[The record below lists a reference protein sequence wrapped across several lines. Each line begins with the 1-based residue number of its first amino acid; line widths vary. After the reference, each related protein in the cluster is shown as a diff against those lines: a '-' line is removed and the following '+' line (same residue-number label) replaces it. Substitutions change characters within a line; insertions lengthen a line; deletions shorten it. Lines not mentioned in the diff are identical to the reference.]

1 MSMQRNDTLLDRI
14 RGSLGKMAAY
24 EVTPNG
30 AGSHSY
36 RDLGGGQRRVVLGG
50 RPTLGRAATPS
61 RWDVDLARES
71 MAHSRAMRDGSWL
84 SPGFARRVTE
94 AGRSRE
100 SAQAMFDG
108 TARRY
113 GVSPKTQAQV
123 RQYGQ
128 YGMSP
133 DMQRRLMRNPAM
145 LEQFNKATDI
155 SGTATGKRL
164 AELRKRR
171 AAARSGSAAGASS
184 PTTPAQAAQSTAVTA
199 RPNAAPAVASQ
210 AASVRAGAVPGSVAP
225 SAGTARAAVPAS
237 AAGRPFSRPELSAK
251 GLTAGSAG
259 KLTPYE
265 QYQKGLITHRELG
278 RLSRSR
284 NGAGLGQQQAMPA
297 GGSGQVSALPN
308 VGGRMTVAD
317 MQRMAP
323 GQPAAAYAN
332 ATDYSKWTSSQ
343 AKPQVSA
350 AQTPKP
356 STAVNPAMAAG
367 NATSP
372 SAPASGPGIGKRP
385 SAYGSGDMSWMASGP
400 QPPATPA
407 ASPQPATAVPAAHPQ
422 GGKPL
427 LGRQPSP
434 AGGGQTALSGGSG
447 NTGALTSGGDMSW
460 MASGAQPP
468 SANAASAWKPAGSK
482 AVTPS
487 NPAGPAQ
494 PGQKPSLSLSASR
507 NGLTANGNR
516 NAFSTSPKNQL
527 SVDSLSYGKQ
537 NKLAEMLRK
546 SAGFVHP
553 KTNLARTLS
562 NSTAPAY
569 DGPVNANEPAYGV
582 ANRGYYPRPETR
594 ARLARQQRR
603 NLERKWYENQK
614 QYVKL
619 KSDEDIARDVSG
631 YRPLADRQYG
641 RLLNSFG
648 ASRPEIAD
656 YIHDSVNTLE
666 MGANGMQKGLDWVL
680 SKGRKWLDPGSWGGS
695 ISARI
700 NRMKHDTAWKN
711 AARIYDAR
719 HEKLL
724 GSMINADPND
734 KWTRRMYQ
742 LAKANGELAG
752 GEIATAGLGKVLRG
766 VGAGARLTGK
776 AVGHVPGNIVAS
788 RIARGLSEAENAALY
803 RRYADLAG
811 KMAGRGGVPGQLRSF
826 DAFKKAYGR
835 RMVFGNDA
843 VRRRWAS
850 LAGHGAGFKPSVGAR
865 MAGAT
870 GHMGE
875 SFGSAMGAPAR
886 YVGTV
891 LDSAA
896 RGFPVQALRHPLR
909 TAGRNA
915 RWAWNNKM
923 RALGKGIDAEW
934 RLNNAYDVARGAYT
948 GDYGNVA
955 TSAGNMAWYDV
966 MGRSRNPWV
975 SWGLGMG
982 LPVAVGMA
990 SGAGDEYTE

>member
-1 MSMQRNDTLLDRI
+1 MSMQCNDTLLDRI

-94 AGRSRE
+94 SGRSRE

-128 YGMSP
+128 YWMSP
-133 DMQRRLMRNPAM
+133 DMQRRLMRNPDM
-145 LEQFNKATDI
+145 LKQFNKATDI

-184 PTTPAQAAQSTAVTA
+184 PTTPAQAAQNTAVTA

-210 AASVRAGAVPGSVAP
+210 PVSVRAGAVQGSGAP
-225 SAGTARAAVPAS
+225 SAWTARSAVPAS

-265 QYQKGLITHRELG
+265 QYQRGLITHRELG

-284 NGAGLGQQQAMPA
+284 NGSGLGQQQAMPA

-332 ATDYSKWTSSQ
+332 ETDYSKWTSSQ

-350 AQTPKP
+350 AQTPQP
-356 STAVNPAMAAG
+356 STAGNPAMAAG
-367 NATSP
+367 NATAP
-372 SAPASGPGIGKRP
+372 SAPASDPGTGKRP
-385 SAYGSGDMSWMASGP
+385 SAYG
-400 QPPATPA
+400 
-407 ASPQPATAVPAAHPQ
+407 
-422 GGKPL
+422 
-427 LGRQPSP
+427 
-434 AGGGQTALSGGSG
+434 
-447 NTGALTSGGDMSW
+447 NGDMSW

-482 AVTPS
+482 VVTPS

-582 ANRGYYPRPETR
+582 ANRGYYQRPETR

-631 YRPLADRQYG
+631 YKPLADRQYG

-742 LAKANGELAG
+742 LAKVNGELAG

-811 KMAGRGGVPGQLRSF
+811 KMAGRSGVPGQLRSF

-934 RLNNAYDVARGAYT
+934 RLHNAYDVARGAYT
-948 GDYGNVA
+948 GDYGNAA

>member
-1 MSMQRNDTLLDRI
+1 
-14 RGSLGKMAAY
+14 
-24 EVTPNG
+24 
-30 AGSHSY
+30 
-36 RDLGGGQRRVVLGG
+36 
-50 RPTLGRAATPS
+50 
-61 RWDVDLARES
+61 
-71 MAHSRAMRDGSWL
+71 
-84 SPGFARRVTE
+84 
-94 AGRSRE
+94 
-100 SAQAMFDG
+100 
-108 TARRY
+108 
-113 GVSPKTQAQV
+113 
-123 RQYGQ
+123 
-128 YGMSP
+128 
-133 DMQRRLMRNPAM
+133 
-145 LEQFNKATDI
+145 
-155 SGTATGKRL
+155 
-164 AELRKRR
+164 
-171 AAARSGSAAGASS
+171 
-184 PTTPAQAAQSTAVTA
+184 
-199 RPNAAPAVASQ
+199 
-210 AASVRAGAVPGSVAP
+210 
-225 SAGTARAAVPAS
+225 
-237 AAGRPFSRPELSAK
+237 
-251 GLTAGSAG
+251 
-259 KLTPYE
+259 
-265 QYQKGLITHRELG
+265 
-278 RLSRSR
+278 
-284 NGAGLGQQQAMPA
+284 
-297 GGSGQVSALPN
+297 
-308 VGGRMTVAD
+308 
-317 MQRMAP
+317 
-323 GQPAAAYAN
+323 
-332 ATDYSKWTSSQ
+332 
-343 AKPQVSA
+343 
-350 AQTPKP
+350 
-356 STAVNPAMAAG
+356 
-367 NATSP
+367 
-372 SAPASGPGIGKRP
+372 
-385 SAYGSGDMSWMASGP
+385 
-400 QPPATPA
+400 
-407 ASPQPATAVPAAHPQ
+407 
-422 GGKPL
+422 
-427 LGRQPSP
+427 
-434 AGGGQTALSGGSG
+434 
-447 NTGALTSGGDMSW
+447 MSW

-468 SANAASAWKPAGSK
+468 SANSASAWKPAGSK
-482 AVTPS
+482 AVTLS
-487 NPAGPAQ
+487 RPAGPAQ
-494 PGQKPSLSLSASR
+494 PSQKPSLALSASR

-516 NAFSTSPKNQL
+516 NAFSTSPKNPL

-537 NKLAEMLRK
+537 NKLAELLMK

-553 KTNLARTLS
+553 KTNLSRTLS

-582 ANRGYYPRPETR
+582 SNLGYYQRPETR

-619 KSDEDIARDVSG
+619 KSDDEIARDVSG
-631 YRPLADRQYG
+631 YKPLADRQYG

-680 SKGRKWLDPGSWGGS
+680 SKGKKWLDPGSWGGS
-695 ISARI
+695 IGARI

-734 KWTRRMYQ
+734 KWTRRLYQ

-752 GEIATAGLGKVLRG
+752 GEVATAGLGKVLRG
-766 VGAGARLTGK
+766 VGAGARLAGK

-788 RIARGLSEAENAALY
+788 RISRGLSGAENAALY
-803 RRYADLAG
+803 RRYADLVG
-811 KMAGRGGVPGQLRSF
+811 KMAGRSGVPSQLRSF

-850 LAGHGAGFKPSVGAR
+850 LAGHGADFRPGVGAR

-886 YVGTV
+886 YVGTM

-915 RWAWNNKM
+915 RWAWNNKL

-934 RLNNAYDVARGAYT
+934 RLHNAYDVARGAYT
-948 GDYGNVA
+948 GDYGNAA

>member
-1 MSMQRNDTLLDRI
+1 MIMQRNDTLLDRI
-14 RGSLGKMAAY
+14 RGSLGKTAAY

-133 DMQRRLMRNPAM
+133 DMQRRLMRNPDM

-184 PTTPAQAAQSTAVTA
+184 PATPAQASQNTAVPAMT
-199 RPNAAPAVASQ
+199 NAAPAVASQ
-210 AASVRAGAVPGSVAP
+210 SASVRAGAVPGSVAP
-225 SAGTARAAVPAS
+225 SAGAARAAVPAS
-237 AAGRPFSRPELSAK
+237 AAGRPFSRPELSAN

-284 NGAGLGQQQAMPA
+284 NGSGLGQQQAMPA

-332 ATDYSKWTSSQ
+332 ATDYSKWTSSH

-350 AQTPKP
+350 AQTPQP
-356 STAVNPAMAAG
+356 STAGNPAMAAG
-367 NATSP
+367 NATAL

-385 SAYGSGDMSWMASGP
+385 SAYG
-400 QPPATPA
+400 
-407 ASPQPATAVPAAHPQ
+407 
-422 GGKPL
+422 
-427 LGRQPSP
+427 
-434 AGGGQTALSGGSG
+434 
-447 NTGALTSGGDMSW
+447 NGDMSW

-582 ANRGYYPRPETR
+582 ANRGYYQRPETR

-631 YRPLADRQYG
+631 YKPLADRQYG

-695 ISARI
+695 ISARL

-724 GSMINADPND
+724 GSMVNADPND

-948 GDYGNVA
+948 GDYGNAA

-966 MGRSRNPWV
+966 MGRSRNPLV

>member
-1 MSMQRNDTLLDRI
+1 MKCNDTLLDRI
-14 RGSLGKMAAY
+14 RGSLDKMAAY
-24 EVTPNG
+24 EVIPNG

-36 RDLGGGQRRVVLGG
+36 RDLGGGSRGVVLRG
-50 RPTLGRAATPS
+50 RPTPGRASTPS

-100 SAQAMFDG
+100 SAQTMFDV

-128 YGMSP
+128 YGVSP
-133 DMQRRLMRNPAM
+133 YMQRRLMRNPDM
-145 LEQFNKATDI
+145 LAQFNKATDI

-164 AELRKRR
+164 AELRNRR
-171 AAARSGSAAGASS
+171 AAAQPGSVTGASS
-184 PTTPAQAAQSTAVTA
+184 TATPAQAAQNTAVTS

-210 AASVRAGAVPGSVAP
+210 AAPVQSGAVQGSAAP
-225 SAGTARAAVPAS
+225 SAWTARPSVPSS
-237 AAGRPFSRPELSAK
+237 AAGRPFSRTELSAK
-251 GLTAGSAG
+251 GLTAGAAG

-265 QYQKGLITHRELG
+265 QYQKGLITYRELG

-284 NGAGLGQQQAMPA
+284 TGSGIGQQQAVHA
-297 GGSGQVSALPN
+297 GVTGQVSALPN
-308 VGGRMTVAD
+308 VGGTMTVAD

-332 ATDYSKWTSSQ
+332 ATDYPRLTSSQ
-343 AKPQVSA
+343 AKPQVAAARTPQPSTAGKPATASSNATAPSA
-350 AQTPKP
+350 AASSPGIGKSPSAYGNGDMSRMASGAQPPVTPAARPQP
-356 STAVNPAMAAG
+356 STAVHAA
-367 NATSP
+367 
-372 SAPASGPGIGKRP
+372 
-385 SAYGSGDMSWMASGP
+385 
-400 QPPATPA
+400 Q
-407 ASPQPATAVPAAHPQ
+407 PQ

-427 LGRQPSP
+427 LGRQQSP
-434 AGGGQTALSGGSG
+434 AGGGQTTLSSGSG
-447 NTGALTSGGDMSW
+447 NTGALTRGGDMSW

-468 SANAASAWKPAGSK
+468 SASAASAWKPAGSK
-482 AVTPS
+482 AVTQS
-487 NPAGPAQ
+487 NTPGPAQ
-494 PGQKPSLSLSASR
+494 PGQKPSLALSAFR

-537 NKLAEMLRK
+537 NKLAELLMK

-553 KTNLARTLS
+553 RTNLSRTIR

-569 DGPVNANEPAYGV
+569 YGSVNDREPAYGV
-582 ANRGYYPRPETR
+582 SNLGYYQRPEIR

-619 KSDEDIARDVSG
+619 KSDDEIARDVSG
-631 YRPLADRQYG
+631 YKPLADRQYG

-648 ASRPEIAD
+648 ASRPGIAD

-680 SKGRKWLDPGSWGGS
+680 SKGKKWLDPGSWGGS

-724 GSMINADPND
+724 DSMINADPND
-734 KWTRRMYQ
+734 KWTRRLYQ

-766 VGAGARLTGK
+766 VGAGARLAGK
-776 AVGHVPGNIVAS
+776 AVGHVPGNVVAS
-788 RIARGLSEAENAALY
+788 RISRGLSGAENAALY
-803 RRYADLAG
+803 RHYADLAG
-811 KMAGRGGVPGQLRSF
+811 KMAGRSGVPGQLRSF

-850 LAGHGAGFKPSVGAR
+850 LAGHGADFKPSVGAR
-865 MAGAT
+865 MAGAA
-870 GHMGE
+870 GHLGE

-948 GDYGNVA
+948 GDYGNAA